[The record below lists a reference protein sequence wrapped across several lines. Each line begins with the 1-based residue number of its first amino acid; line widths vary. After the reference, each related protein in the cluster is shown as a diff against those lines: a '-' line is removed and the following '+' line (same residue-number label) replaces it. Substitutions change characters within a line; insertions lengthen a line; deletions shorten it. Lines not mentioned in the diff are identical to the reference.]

1 MKRTKQVEAFEAE
14 IPAAE
19 ARAVD
24 MAGGLQRKEA
34 SLEQMQGALS
44 GEREELRVQLQAAHA
59 TLAPLEADVLEAQA
73 QVP

>member
-19 ARAVD
+19 ARAVE
-24 MAGGLQRKEA
+24 MAGRLERKEA

-44 GEREELRVQLQAAHA
+44 GEREELRVKLQAAHA